1 MLKKKINIRVK
12 ICEIYE
18 FESLEIFLIFNCK
31 NNKSIRTNL
40 LDLKKYIFILDNIE
54 LSNQSNNM
62 KDGNLGLSL
71 QQMDNENDEEMDL
84 NLFLEP
90 NNESFLPYLETLMKI
105 VNEEIAA
112 ENKDIELNPDESSI
126 KTSILNN
133 VANVPSESKS
143 LKVESYN
150 SSMEEIL
157 NDSNLYDTE
166 FLEKEKFNKIFEN
179 QIISTTIATKLNQNQ
194 KSQQVPF
201 INKSNI

>member
-1 MLKKKINIRVK
+1 MN
-12 ICEIYE
+12 
-18 FESLEIFLIFNCK
+18 
-31 NNKSIRTNL
+31 
-40 LDLKKYIFILDNIE
+40 
-54 LSNQSNNM
+54 
-62 KDGNLGLSL
+62 DGSLGLSL

-126 KTSILNN
+126 KSSILNN
-133 VANVPSESKS
+133 VANVSSDKSKS

-150 SSMEEIL
+150 NSMEKIL
-157 NDSNLYDTE
+157 NNDSNSYNTE
-166 FLEKEKFNKIFEN
+166 FLEKKKFNKIFTEN
-179 QIISTTIATKLNQNQ
+179 QIISTTITTKLNQ
-194 KSQQVPF
+194 KQQVLF

>member
-1 MLKKKINIRVK
+1 MN
-12 ICEIYE
+12 
-18 FESLEIFLIFNCK
+18 
-31 NNKSIRTNL
+31 
-40 LDLKKYIFILDNIE
+40 
-54 LSNQSNNM
+54 
-62 KDGNLGLSL
+62 DGSLGLSL

-126 KTSILNN
+126 KSSILNN
-133 VANVPSESKS
+133 VANVSSDKSKS

-150 SSMEEIL
+150 NSIEKIL
-157 NDSNLYDTE
+157 NNDSNSYNTE
-166 FLEKEKFNKIFEN
+166 FLEKEKFNKIFTEN
-179 QIISTTIATKLNQNQ
+179 QIISTTITTKLNQ
-194 KSQQVPF
+194 KQQVLF

>member
-1 MLKKKINIRVK
+1 MN
-12 ICEIYE
+12 
-18 FESLEIFLIFNCK
+18 
-31 NNKSIRTNL
+31 
-40 LDLKKYIFILDNIE
+40 
-54 LSNQSNNM
+54 
-62 KDGNLGLSL
+62 DGSLGLSLGL

-126 KTSILNN
+126 KSSILNN
-133 VANVPSESKS
+133 VANVSSDKSKS

-150 SSMEEIL
+150 NSMEKIL
-157 NDSNLYDTE
+157 NNDSNSYDTE
-166 FLEKEKFNKIFEN
+166 FLEKEKFNKIFTEN
-179 QIISTTIATKLNQNQ
+179 QIISTTITTKLNQ
-194 KSQQVPF
+194 KQQVLF